1 MTYKPSDIR
10 ENGIRVLRSSNIN
23 EDRFILKDD
32 DIFVS
37 KQSVNIDFVKENDI
51 LITAANGSSKLVGKH
66 AILSNIANNSTVH
79 GGFMLIASTTEPHFI
94 NAYMGASWYKKFINL
109 YVAGG
114 NGAIGNLN
122 KNDLD
127 NQEILIPS
135 EYEQKKI
142 GLYFSQLD
150 NLITLH
156 QRKGQVY
163 KYFFTIVWEQRKLME
178 LAIINPKEE
187 LPNEFEYVDLESVVG
202 TKMLFHR
209 TEKKATAPSR
219 AQRLASTGDLFYQT
233 VRPYQKNNYLFEKS
247 DKYYVFSTGYAQLR
261 PFIDGYFLLSLVQN
275 EWFVKTVLEN
285 CTGTSYPAINSSD
298 LAEIRVFYSKDRYE
312 QYQIGVYFRNLDR
325 LITLHQWKCNAY
337 EKNRV
342 IAKKQRKLEIILI
355 NLQKYT
361 FLRVILVYKQWII
374 ICIYYENILLRFYV
388 VINVKVIFLFIIIFE
403 NIAIIYKLSCV
414 FSIYYSHLFL
424 FMYEINIIAMRV
436 LILQNILFRK
446 FTMNQVAVI
455 KYLFTCVWFIIYY
468 SKKYIKITFVFI
480 EIIILVTKER

>member
-1 MTYKPSDIR
+1 MSKPKIRFEGFADDWEQRKLIDEVASIDTGKSKFVPCDSGEYEILGSTSVIGYDNSYDYEGDFLLTARVGANAGELYRHSGKVKISDNTVFIQGNYLDFIYYALLNFDIKKLSFGTGQPLVKASELKGQNIRMPVSMKERKYIGNYFKALDNLITLHQRKCDEIKKLKKYMLQNMFPQEGEKTPKIRFDEFTDDWEQRKFGKIVKTRRGLTYKPSDIR

-122 KNDLD
+122 KNDLG

-156 QRKGQVY
+156 QRKCD
-163 KYFFTIVWEQRKLME
+163 E
-178 LAIINPKEE
+178 LKE
-187 LPNEFEYVDLESVVG
+187 
-202 TKMLFHR
+202 M
-209 TEKKATAPSR
+209 KK
-219 AQRLASTGDLFYQT
+219 
-233 VRPYQKNNYLFEKS
+233 
-247 DKYYVFSTGYAQLR
+247 
-261 PFIDGYFLLSLVQN
+261 
-275 EWFVKTVLEN
+275 
-285 CTGTSYPAINSSD
+285 
-298 LAEIRVFYSKDRYE
+298 
-312 QYQIGVYFRNLDR
+312 
-325 LITLHQWKCNAY
+325 
-337 EKNRV
+337 
-342 IAKKQRKLEIILI
+342 
-355 NLQKYT
+355 
-361 FLRVILVYKQWII
+361 
-374 ICIYYENILLRFYV
+374 
-388 VINVKVIFLFIIIFE
+388 
-403 NIAIIYKLSCV
+403 
-414 FSIYYSHLFL
+414 
-424 FMYEINIIAMRV
+424 FM
-436 LILQNILFRK
+436 LQN
-446 FTMNQVAVI
+446 M
-455 KYLFTCVWFIIYY
+455 
-468 SKKYIKITFVFI
+468 FV
-480 EIIILVTKER
+480 